1 MKLLIQSLKQFL
13 PAEIQISEEG
23 GTLRLLTAEGE
34 PCGIVDVD
42 EKGDLIGF
50 DLQMVLPDEKDRN
63 ARVIAQQF
71 AAVFYPEAVEVIQE
85 DYAAQSQSTVIRLA
99 EMDSV
104 HHLPIP
110 GSGLAVEIHDSGF
123 ITAAQLYRNTYTL
136 LDSNELIDVV
146 EAKQKLLAETPIV
159 LAKEN
164 GHIMYKL
171 ADQAIGVHAD
181 GTVLFTEIP
190 PALTDIEAPEEQ
202 KEWADLMGITD
213 DFVNYYNE
221 DGVQLWAEN
230 ALVDNQP
237 IDEIPDQ
244 VAVRKNEDVLF
255 YSGATP
261 WNKYKRYTEEELKQR
276 AVHFLLAVT
285 DQPLEEWK
293 HAGEQLAPDAS
304 IEDELEPAYIF
315 LFAYSKLGIPVEGV
329 EASIHVGIYSGLI
342 RECIV
347 DRLPDAVNAENQLIS
362 SKQAK
367 QQLGDLLQL
376 ELAWVALQEENQY
389 ELVYVRTDK

>member
-1 MKLLIQSLKQFL
+1 MKLIQSLTQFL
-13 PAEIQISEEG
+13 PAEIQISAEG
-23 GTLRLLTAEGE
+23 DILRLMSAKGE
-34 PCGIVDVD
+34 QCGIVDVD

-50 DLQMVLPDEKDRN
+50 DLQMMLPDEEDGE

-71 AAVFYPEAVEVIQE
+71 AATFYPEVAEVIQE
-85 DYAAQSQSTVIRLA
+85 DYSAHSTVIRLA
-99 EMDSV
+99 EKDAV

-110 GSGLAVEIHDSGF
+110 GAGLAVEVHDSGF
-123 ITAAQLYRNTYTL
+123 VTAAQLYRNTYTL
-136 LDSNELIDVV
+136 IDNDELIKVE

-159 LAKEN
+159 LALEN
-164 GHIMYKL
+164 GEIKYKL

-190 PALTDIEAPEEQ
+190 PVLTDIDAVAQQ
-202 KEWADLMGITD
+202 KDWASLMGITD

-221 DGVQLWAEN
+221 DGVQLWAEKDLLDN
-230 ALVDNQP
+230 AP
-237 IDEIPDQ
+237 IDELPDQ

-261 WNKYKRYTEEELKQR
+261 WNKDKRYTEEELKQK
-276 AVHFLLAVT
+276 AVHFLSAVT
-285 DQPLEEWK
+285 DQPLEGWK
-293 HAGEQLAPDAS
+293 HAGEQLAPDAA

-315 LFAYSKLGIPVEGV
+315 LFAYTKLGIPVEGV

-342 RECIV
+342 RECII

-362 SKQAK
+362 STQAK

-376 ELAWVALQEENQY
+376 ELAWVALQDENQY

>member
-23 GTLRLLTAEGE
+23 DMFRLLTAEGE

-50 DLQMVLPDEKDRN
+50 DLQMMLSDEEGGE

-71 AAVFYPEAVEVIQE
+71 AATFYPEAAEVIQE
-85 DYAAQSQSTVIRLA
+85 DYSAHSTVIRLA
-99 EMDSV
+99 EKDVV

-110 GSGLAVEIHDSGF
+110 GAGLAVEVHDSGF
-123 ITAAQLYRNTYTL
+123 VTAAQLYRNTYTL
-136 LDSNELIDVV
+136 IDSGELIEVA

-159 LAKEN
+159 LAVEN
-164 GHIMYKL
+164 GEIIYKL

-181 GTVLFTEIP
+181 GQVLFTEIP
-190 PALTDIEAPEEQ
+190 PVLTDIEAPAQQ
-202 KEWADLMGITD
+202 KEWANLMGITD

-230 ALVDNQP
+230 DLVAQHP

-261 WNKYKRYTEEELKQR
+261 WNKDRRYTEEELKQQ
-276 AVHFLLAVT
+276 AVHFLSTVT
-285 DQPLEEWK
+285 DQPLEDWK
-293 HAGEQLAPDAS
+293 HAGEQLAPDAV

-315 LFAYSKLGIPVEGV
+315 LFAYTKLGIPVEGV

-347 DRLPDAVNAENQLIS
+347 DRLPDTVKSENQLIS
-362 SKQAK
+362 SEQAK
-367 QQLGDLLQL
+367 QQLGDLLKL

-389 ELVYVRTDK
+389 ELVYVRTNK